1 MSAMTTDVRSQD
13 VVERALALSRS
24 DGCMVLAE
32 ETSDAN
38 LRWAANALTTNG
50 VMNGR
55 QLTVIATVGG
65 SQGVATGVVSRS
77 NVDLSHVESLVRAAE
92 QEAATLEGRSA
103 EDARPLAEPSDVP
116 GSGVGWDDA
125 PAETSIGVFSSLAP
139 ALGEVFGRARSEG
152 RELFGFAEHQMATT
166 YLGTSTGVRVRHA
179 QPTGRIEVTGKRVGD
194 WSRSSWLG
202 RSTRDF
208 TDVDVDAVDAELGRR
223 LGWAERRVDL
233 DAGRYETLLPPS
245 AVADLM
251 VYLYWTAV
259 AREADDGRTVFSR
272 KGGGTRVGE
281 RLTQAP
287 LRIWSDPHAA
297 GLECAPVVFAGVS
310 AASQSVFDNGLPI
323 AATDWVA
330 DGELR
335 SLIQTRHSAQM
346 TGLEFT
352 PGVDNLLMSSG
363 DATRSLDEMVADT
376 SRGLLLTCLWY
387 VREVDPQ
394 TLLLTGL
401 TRDGVYLVEGGE
413 VVAEAN
419 NFRFNESPVDLL
431 NRLAEVGHPERTLA
445 REFGD
450 YFTRTSMP
458 TWRVGDFNMSSVSQA
473 S

>member
-1 MSAMTTDVRSQD
+1 MSNDVGAQD
-13 VVERALALSRS
+13 VVERALALSEA
-24 DGCMVLAE
+24 DGCIVLAQ

-38 LRWAANALTTNG
+38 LRWAANTLTTNG
-50 VMNGR
+50 VMRGR

-65 SQGVATGVVSRS
+65 SEGTATGVMSRS
-77 NVDLSHVESLVRAAE
+77 NVGLAEVEALVREAEKSARDGRAAD
-92 QEAATLEGRSA
+92 
-103 EDARPLAEPSDVP
+103 DARPLAEPGEVP
-116 GSGVGWDDA
+116 DSGQSWDEV

-139 ALGEVFGRARSEG
+139 TLGEVFGRARSEG
-152 RELFGFAEHQMATT
+152 RELFGFAEHQLSTT

-179 QPTGRIEVTGKRVGD
+179 QPTGRIEVTGKTAD
-194 WSRSSWLG
+194 WSRSSWVG
-202 RSTRDF
+202 QGTRDF
-208 TDVDVDAVDAELGRR
+208 SDVDITAIDSELSRR
-223 LGWAERRVDL
+223 LGWAARRIDI
-233 DAGRYETLLPPS
+233 DAGRHETLLPPC

-272 KGGGTRVGE
+272 GGGGTRVGE
-281 RLTQAP
+281 RLAEAP
-287 LRIWSDPHAA
+287 LRLWSDPTAP
-297 GLECAPVVFAGVS
+297 GLECDPVVLAGAS
-310 AASQSVFDNGLPI
+310 SASQSVFDNGLPI
-323 AATDWVA
+323 NETDWIK

-335 SLIQTRHSAQM
+335 ALIQTRHSAEM
-346 TGLEFT
+346 TGLPFT
-352 PGVDNLLMSSG
+352 PGVDNLQMSSG
-363 DATRSLDEMVADT
+363 DAGRGLDDMVADT

-413 VVAEAN
+413 VVAEVN

-431 NRLAEVGHPERTLA
+431 GRLAEVGLTERTLA

-450 YFTRTSMP
+450 YFTRTAMP

-473 S
+473 N